1 MGLTNTLISGNT
13 GAGANNDNRKTLK
26 CRTDGALIVS
36 PSSKIATASFTRLA
50 NTTAYADGDA
60 VSSDATTPVAISLAC
75 GRLVGL
81 GGVITHAML
90 LSSVAGTA
98 VAFDLYLF
106 SAALAATS
114 WRDNLAVAVT
124 DAELLTLQ
132 MVIPFASADS
142 VTAGANRVLGRADV
156 GKVFQCAAA
165 DTNLYALIVARGAY
179 APASGEVLT
188 VVLGVAQD

>member
-1 MGLTNTLISGNT
+1 MTTLMQGNAGT
-13 GAGANNDNRKTLK
+13 GVDDTRKLV
-26 CRTDGALIVS
+26 RVRSDGSLLVS
-36 PSSKIATASFTRLA
+36 PSSKVAAASFTRLA
-50 NTTAYADGDA
+50 NTTQYADGDA
-60 VSSDATTPVAISLAC
+60 VSNHATTPTAIALAC
-75 GRLVGL
+75 GRLAGL

-106 SAALAATS
+106 SAALAAGS
-114 WRDNLAVAVT
+114 FGDNVAAAIT

-156 GKVFQCAAA
+156 RRAFQCAAA

-179 APASGEVLT
+179 TPASGEVLT
-188 VVLGVAQD
+188 VVLGVSQD